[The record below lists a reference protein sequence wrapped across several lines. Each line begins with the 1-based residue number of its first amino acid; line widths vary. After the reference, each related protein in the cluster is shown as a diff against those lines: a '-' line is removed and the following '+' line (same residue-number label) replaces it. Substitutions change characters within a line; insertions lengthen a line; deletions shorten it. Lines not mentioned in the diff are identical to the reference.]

1 VSLINK
7 FATVGGATLASRV
20 MGFARDML
28 IAATL
33 GAGPVADVFV
43 AAFGFPNLF
52 RRTFAEGAFNLAFI
66 PLFAKK
72 IEADGEKSAR
82 QFAEEIL
89 AMLVA
94 ILLLFTAL
102 AMLAMP
108 YLVPT
113 IIAPRFDDPNKI
125 DLTII
130 MTRIMFPYLFC
141 LSLVAMLSGIMNSMR
156 LYFLAAIVPVLLNV
170 ILVAVLLIAI
180 WLDAD
185 ERSTGIYLAW
195 GVFVSG
201 FAQLALLLFGTRR
214 AGFPLRLKRPKMTPQ
229 VKRLLVLM
237 GPAVLTGGVLQIN
250 IQIGRIIASAQDG
263 AMALLNYADRINQLP
278 LGIIG
283 IAIGV
288 VLLPE
293 LSRALK
299 TGDQTEVSKL
309 QNRSLEFALML
320 TLPAAVGFVV
330 IPDELVGLLYERGAF
345 TAETTALTAAALAAY
360 ASGLPAYVLI
370 KVFQPAYFARED
382 MRTPFYFSI
391 VMMITNVGIS
401 LWLFPT
407 LGHVGIAI
415 ATSLSAWINFVLLAA
430 TLWFRGQYRPHK
442 TTLSRVMMIVIAS
455 AIMGG
460 VLYFAQ
466 QTVSSNGLE
475 GGLLSRAIVVFGLI
489 ALSSA
494 IYFAIIIGSGV
505 ITRQELKGLTRR
517 GQK

>member
-1 VSLINK
+1 MSLINK
-7 FATVGGATLASRV
+7 FATVGGATLASRI

-72 IEADGEKSAR
+72 IEADGHKSAR

-102 AMLAMP
+102 AMLTMP
-108 YLVPT
+108 WLVPT
-113 IIAPRFDDPNKI
+113 IIAPRFDDPDKI

-170 ILVAVLLIAI
+170 ILVSVLLLAI

-201 FAQLALLLFGTRR
+201 FAQLILLLFGTRK
-214 AGFPLRLKRPKMTPQ
+214 AGFPMRLKRPRMTPQ
-229 VKRLLVLM
+229 VKRLLILM

-250 IQIGRIIASAQDG
+250 IQIGRVIASAQDG

-299 TGDQTEVSKL
+299 SNDQKEVSKL

-320 TLPAAVGFVV
+320 TLPAAVGFVI
-330 IPDELVGLLYERGAF
+330 IPSELVSLLYERGAF

-391 VMMITNVGIS
+391 VMVVANVGIS
-401 LWLFPT
+401 LWLISNHRSCGHRNSHVNFCLDQFYIAGGNSLVSRPISTTQENALPGYDDYCRSSHHGRCAIFCPT
-407 LGHVGIAI
+407 E
-415 ATSLSAWINFVLLAA
+415 
-430 TLWFRGQYRPHK
+430 Y
-442 TTLSRVMMIVIAS
+442 
-455 AIMGG
+455 
-460 VLYFAQ
+460 Q
-466 QTVSSNGLE
+466 Q
-475 GGLLSRAIVVFGLI
+475 
-489 ALSSA
+489 
-494 IYFAIIIGSGV
+494 
-505 ITRQELKGLTRR
+505 
-517 GQK
+517 

>member
-1 VSLINK
+1 MSLVKK

-72 IEADGEKSAR
+72 LEANGHKSAR

-89 AMLVA
+89 AVLVA

-113 IIAPRFDDPNKI
+113 IIAPGFDDPSKI

-141 LSLVAMLSGIMNSMR
+141 LSLVAMLSGVMNSMR

-170 ILVAVLLIAI
+170 ILVSVLLIAI

-185 ERSTGIYLAW
+185 ERSTGIFLAW

-201 FAQLALLLFGTRR
+201 FAQLVLLLFGTRK
-214 AGFPLRLKRPKMTPQ
+214 AGFSLRLKRPNMTPE
-229 VKRLLVLM
+229 VKRLLILM

-250 IQIGRIIASAQDG
+250 ILVGRMIASAQEG
-263 AMALLNYADRINQLP
+263 AMALLNFADRINQLP

-299 TGDQTEVSKL
+299 AGDQGEVLKL
-309 QNRSLEFALML
+309 QNRSLEFALMF

-330 IPDELVGLLYERGAF
+330 IPDALVALIYQRGAF
-345 TAETTALTAAALAAY
+345 TSETTTLTAAALAAY

-391 VMMITNVGIS
+391 VMMITNVGFS
-401 LWLFPT
+401 LWLFPS

-415 ATSLSAWINFVLLAA
+415 ATAISAWINFILLSA
-430 TLWFRGQYRPHK
+430 TLWFRGQYRPHRE
-442 TTLSRVMMIVIAS
+442 TLYRVMIIVIAS
-455 AIMGG
+455 IVMGG
-460 VLYFAQ
+460 ILYFSRQFAG
-466 QTVSSNGLE
+466 TELLT
-475 GGLLSRAIVVFGLI
+475 GGLFGRAILVFGLI
-489 ALSSA
+489 GLSA
-494 IYFAIIIGSGV
+494 IIYFAIIIAFGV
-505 ITRQELKGLTRR
+505 ITRTELRAMLKR
-517 GQK
+517 K

>member
-1 VSLINK
+1 MSLINK

-72 IEADGEKSAR
+72 IEADGQKSAR

-94 ILLLFTAL
+94 ILLLFTAV
-102 AMLAMP
+102 AMLTMP
-108 YLVPT
+108 WLVPT
-113 IIAPRFDDPNKI
+113 IIAPRFDDPAKI

-170 ILVAVLLIAI
+170 ILVSVLLLAI

-195 GVFVSG
+195 GVFISG
-201 FAQLALLLFGTRR
+201 FAQLILLLFGTRR
-214 AGFPLRLKRPKMTPQ
+214 AGFPMRLKRPKMTPQ
-229 VKRLLVLM
+229 VKRLLILM

-250 IQIGRIIASAQDG
+250 IQIGRVIASAQDG
-263 AMALLNYADRINQLP
+263 AMALLNFADRINQLP

-299 TGDQTEVSKL
+299 IGDQNEVSKL

-320 TLPAAVGFVV
+320 TLPAAVGFVI
-330 IPDELVGLLYERGAF
+330 IPDALVNLLYERGAF

-391 VMMITNVGIS
+391 VMVVANVGIS

-407 LGHVGIAI
+407 IGHVGIAI
-415 ATSLSAWINFVLLAA
+415 ATSISAWINFMLLAA

-442 TTLSRVMMIVIAS
+442 NTLYRVLMIVVSA

-460 VLYFAQ
+460 VLYFTQ
-466 QTVSSNGLE
+466 QAVNSYGLE
-475 GGLLSRAIVVFGLI
+475 EGLLSRIIMVFGLI

-494 IYFAIIIGSGV
+494 IYFTIIIGSGV
-505 ITRQELKGLTRR
+505 ITRQELKGMVKR
-517 GQK
+517 GRK